1 MVMGMAGGRSTGLPS
16 IRFRMR
22 SLEFIMVLQTLTAQ
36 KGKFVTHSER
46 HELDGQR
53 LVAHHAGVS
62 YLVFN
67 PLFRLQHP
75 DDGDALGAFLEQRP
89 EEQSR
94 VKCTEAEA
102 RAEAEG
108 EGRIGPSVQAAFAP
122 R

>member
-1 MVMGMAGGRSTGLPS
+1 
-16 IRFRMR
+16 
-22 SLEFIMVLQTLTAQ
+22 MVLQTLTAQ

-62 YLVFN
+62 HLVFN

-94 VKCTEAEA
+94 VKCTEAEV

-108 EGRIGPSVQAAFAP
+108 EVRIGLSVKSHFARSLKRRFILVGRP
-122 R
+122 QNRDTRPPALTVTP